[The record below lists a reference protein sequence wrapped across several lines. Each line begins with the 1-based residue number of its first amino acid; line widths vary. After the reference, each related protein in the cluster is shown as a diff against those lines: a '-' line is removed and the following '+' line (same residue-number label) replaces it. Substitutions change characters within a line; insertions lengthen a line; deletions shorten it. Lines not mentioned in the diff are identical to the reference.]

1 MHIKS
6 VTSSLPSARRINDK
20 GIMHCPTHGNLPVG
34 RCTMTPKP
42 NRAPCIALRML
53 SSRSTH
59 SHQCV
64 FPGPRNPSHLS
75 HPVIP
80 HDTQILSNLSHLDL
94 SMCLTRP
101 SYLRTIIALVRL
113 ALHVYTDTAK
123 IYGARRY
130 PLVWLKSCLP
140 HNPSKRRH
148 NIITRNC

>member
-1 MHIKS
+1 MHIRS
-6 VTSSLPSARRINDK
+6 VTSSLQSAKRINAK
-20 GIMHCPTHGNLPVG
+20 GMMHCPTHGNLPVG
-34 RCTMTPKP
+34 RCTMTFKP
-42 NRAPCIALRML
+42 DLAQCIALRML

-75 HPVIP
+75 HPVTP

-94 SMCLTRP
+94 SLWLTRP

-113 ALHVYTDTAK
+113 ALHVCTDTVK
-123 IYGARRY
+123 IYAARRY
-130 PLVWLKSCLP
+130 PLVRLKLRLP
-140 HNPSKRRH
+140 PSTSNRRN